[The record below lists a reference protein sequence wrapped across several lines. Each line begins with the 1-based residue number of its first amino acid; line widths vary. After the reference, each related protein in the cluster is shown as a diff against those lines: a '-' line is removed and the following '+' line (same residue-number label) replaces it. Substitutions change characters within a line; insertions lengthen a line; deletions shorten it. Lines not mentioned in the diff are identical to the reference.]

1 LADAADKTN
10 GPAGDGSQPKP
21 HPAGY
26 FEGESMNRRRA
37 FTVAGQ
43 AVGGIAGAIIVLPA
57 VGFALA
63 PIFEKPK
70 ELWESVGPT
79 SRFTD
84 TTYKPVVFT
93 IVEGIGEAGKT
104 TAFVRRG
111 SQKYDENPN
120 SFVAIST
127 RCAHLGCPVNY
138 VSAAESF
145 VCPCHGGVYDFRGL
159 RVGGPPPRPLDRF
172 FTRIRAG
179 QLEIGP
185 RYSVNSKLKRF
196 APRDPGEPLDGIGPI
211 LYPPRPTTPK
221 FP

>member
-70 ELWESVGPT
+70 ELWESVGLT
-79 SRFTD
+79 TRFTD

-93 IVEGIGEAGKT
+93 IVEGIVIPRWFLGPLSDALRAAGHAVAYAVLRAPLELCLARRDQIDARVVEGIWSQFQDLGELEPHAIDVAGAT
-104 TAFVRRG
+104 PDAIVRELTDGLDSR
-111 SQKYDENPN
+111 
-120 SFVAIST
+120 F
-127 RCAHLGCPVNY
+127 HL
-138 VSAAESF
+138 SS
-145 VCPCHGGVYDFRGL
+145 
-159 RVGGPPPRPLDRF
+159 
-172 FTRIRAG
+172 
-179 QLEIGP
+179 
-185 RYSVNSKLKRF
+185 
-196 APRDPGEPLDGIGPI
+196 
-211 LYPPRPTTPK
+211 
-221 FP
+221 